1 MGILWYALRVK
12 PRFEKLVHT
21 HLEQKGYEAFLPSY
35 VSRNRWSDRVKEVR
49 LPLFSG
55 YTFCRFDVHDRL
67 PILVTPGVQ
76 FIVGLGRIPIAV
88 DESEIDTV
96 RRAVSSG
103 QPIRPWPYVKVGQKV
118 EIERGPLQGLSG
130 IVLRVKNI
138 DRLIVSV
145 SLLMRS
151 VAVEI
156 DHQSVRPVKRDRP
169 SDYSTILS
177 A

>member
-1 MGILWYALRVK
+1 
-12 PRFEKLVHT
+12 
-21 HLEQKGYEAFLPSY
+21 
-35 VSRNRWSDRVKEVR
+35 
-49 LPLFSG
+49 
-55 YTFCRFDVHDRL
+55 
-67 PILVTPGVQ
+67 
-76 FIVGLGRIPIAV
+76 V
-88 DESEIDTV
+88 DESELDTL

-118 EIERGPLQGLSG
+118 EIERGSLQGLSG